1 MTNEEE
7 LETYESGKGL
17 DVEPGLYPG
26 TVVEVEPVDGTF
38 GKQWRFAFSLDE
50 YPDERPW
57 AWASAKLGTKT
68 KLFGWV
74 GVLLGRPLEI
84 GERIAPSDLVGL
96 RCRVLIVE
104 SHSDSDGEP
113 RRVVGNILREKAA
126 APVPA
131 VADPDSPPEDQPAPL
146 GQVNLVSNRLN
157 LVPQEVALALCEK
170 YGVEV
175 AYDEDGA
182 KLYITD
188 ASKLTGGAKGTAEQ
202 LIAELNAAKKAA
214 KEPA

>member
-1 MTNEEE
+1 MTTEEA

-17 DVEPGLYPG
+17 EVEAGLYPG
-26 TVVEVEPVDGTF
+26 AVADVQAVDGQF
-38 GKQWRFAFSLDE
+38 GPQWRFEFSLDE

-68 KLFGWV
+68 KLYGWV
-74 GVLLGRPLEI
+74 GVLLGRALEI
-84 GERIAPSDLVGL
+84 GERVTPSDLLGK
-96 RCRVLIVE
+96 RCQILIVE
-104 SHSDSDGEP
+104 RSDADGQT
-113 RRVVGNILREKAA
+113 RRVVDNILKIKAT
-126 APVPA
+126 APPV
-131 VADPDSPPEDQPAPL
+131 VADPDSPPEEQPAPL

-175 AYDEDGA
+175 AYDEDGE

-188 ASKLTGGAKGTAEQ
+188 AGKLTGGAKGTAEQ
-202 LIAELNAAKKAA
+202 MVAELNAVKKAV
-214 KEPA
+214 KKPA